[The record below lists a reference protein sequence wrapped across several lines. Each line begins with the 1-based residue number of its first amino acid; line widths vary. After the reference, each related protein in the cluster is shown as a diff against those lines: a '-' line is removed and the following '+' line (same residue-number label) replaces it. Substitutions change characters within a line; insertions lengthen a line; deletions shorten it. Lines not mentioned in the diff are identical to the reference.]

1 MWPNRETERHAV
13 IGVLPRDGVAW
24 LSVSL
29 HHFMHTW
36 YYLVAIS
43 ILKIIIIYKTI
54 FIVLSSTV
62 QSHMREFNLGLL

>member
-29 HHFMHTW
+29 HHFMHTHLQ
-36 YYLVAIS
+36 LVSKTIS
-43 ILKIIIIYKTI
+43 IVSSLNKT
-54 FIVLSSTV
+54 LSLQAASV
-62 QSHMREFNLGLL
+62 VVEQFSQFV